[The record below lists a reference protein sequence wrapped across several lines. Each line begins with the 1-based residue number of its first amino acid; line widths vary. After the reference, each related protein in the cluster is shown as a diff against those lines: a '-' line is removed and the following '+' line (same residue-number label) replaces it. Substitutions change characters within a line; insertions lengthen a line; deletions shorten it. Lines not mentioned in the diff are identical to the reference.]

1 ARSPEHDA
9 GDGGNQD
16 ERGQS
21 PAHSPVT
28 EGKPRHRPLRA
39 VEPRGD
45 ATVGVPRSHC
55 SRYPSF
61 IPKPCTGL
69 QVVHKVSAASNAPNK
84 PDTIVTKVTVRR
96 VLLVI
101 AVRQGRRRGPGCAE
115 CCR

>member
-1 ARSPEHDA
+1 TTRYCCKCGHTA
-9 GDGGNQD
+9 
-16 ERGQS
+16 ERRQSHAQS
-21 PAHSPVT
+21 PDKC
-28 EGKPRHRPLRA
+28 GKPRHRPLRA

-45 ATVGVPRSHC
+45 DTVGVPRSHC
-55 SRYPSF
+55 SRYPSC

-69 QVVHKVSAASNAPNK
+69 QVVHKVSAASNAPTK